1 MNLEWKLRLFKAIL
15 NVPFR
20 LLDKMVKFPDAKY
33 PQTRILQHTYRT
45 MRGTYRL
52 EVAKGV
58 FDVPDGNFER
68 FLSVSA
74 KLLANVAEQ
83 DRYYRA
89 WLGLSYL
96 LAEAEMSRLDLQ
108 PEDLVFEIKRQ
119 WIDDLSFLPK
129 EHFMLYRRDFT
140 EIVLSSNLVNL
151 ARMVQSSPLRPRKG
165 GK

>member
-1 MNLEWKLRLFKAIL
+1 MNTEWKLRLFKAIL

-20 LLDKMVKFPDAKY
+20 LLDRLLKFPKPEY

-45 MRGTYRL
+45 MLGTYRL
-52 EVAKGV
+52 EVTKGV

-74 KLLANVAEQ
+74 KLLASVAEQ

-96 LAEAEMSRLDLQ
+96 LAEAEMSQLDLQ
-108 PEDLVFEIKRQ
+108 PEELVYAIKRQ
-119 WIDDLSFLPK
+119 WVDDLSFLPK
-129 EHFMLYRRDFT
+129 EHFMLYQRDFT
-140 EIVLSSNLVNL
+140 EVAFASDLVNL

-165 GK
+165 GI